1 MDPSFAHVKWV
12 SHLLGCCN
20 AMLRNI
26 RTKHELFCL
35 QVATI
40 FQLTREDLSD
50 LQQLTDAVRQMLTS
64 QSSYKAAVHLLM
76 QFEVCC
82 AHNLTHG

>member
-1 MDPSFAHVKWV
+1 
-12 SHLLGCCN
+12 
-20 AMLRNI
+20 MLRNI
-26 RTKHELFCL
+26 HKMLELYCL

-50 LQQLTDAVRQMLTS
+50 WQQLTDAVQQMLTS

-76 QFEVCC
+76 QFEVRVCC
-82 AHNLTHG
+82 IITHGSCTGALASIAMDETGRHMA